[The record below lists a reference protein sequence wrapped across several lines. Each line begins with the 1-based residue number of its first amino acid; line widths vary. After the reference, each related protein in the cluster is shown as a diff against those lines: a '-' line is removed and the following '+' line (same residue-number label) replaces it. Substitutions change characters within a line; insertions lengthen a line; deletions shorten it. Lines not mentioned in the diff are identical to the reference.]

1 LPGDD
6 RDVYAR
12 GACDCLNGAV
22 EPGAGGAHKHLT
34 CVWEQD
40 MTVNSPTIGSRGH
53 VSPNI
58 DSRGPR
64 FGAAITTV
72 VLAVVLVTAGSWHA
86 VAGWLLF
93 AQTLVFAIGALAGLR
108 YAPYGLIYRHLVR
121 PRLGP
126 PSKTEPE
133 APPRFSQGV
142 GMVFAGIGAIG
153 FAVGLPVVGI
163 VFAAFA
169 LAAAFL
175 NAAFDFCLG
184 CHMYLFIQRIRPAA

>member
-1 LPGDD
+1 
-6 RDVYAR
+6 
-12 GACDCLNGAV
+12 
-22 EPGAGGAHKHLT
+22 
-34 CVWEQD
+34 
-40 MTVNSPTIGSRGH
+40 MTVKPSSFWQDPLGSSVPEESKRREF
-53 VSPNI
+53 V

-72 VLAVVLVTAGSWHA
+72 VLAVVLVTAGVSHL
-86 VAGWLLF
+86 VAGWILF
-93 AQTLVFAIGALAGLR
+93 AQTLVFAVGALAGLR
-108 YAPYGLIYRHLVR
+108 YAPYGLIFRHLVR

-142 GMVFAGIGAIG
+142 GMVFAGVGAIG
-153 FAVGLPVVGI
+153 FAAGLPVLGA

-175 NAAFDFCLG
+175 SATFDYCLG
-184 CHMYLFIQRIRPAA
+184 CQMYLLIQRIRPAQ

>member
-1 LPGDD
+1 MTIKSSSL
-6 RDVYAR
+6 
-12 GACDCLNGAV
+12 
-22 EPGAGGAHKHLT
+22 
-34 CVWEQD
+34 WQD
-40 MTVNSPTIGSRGH
+40 PLGSSVPEESKRREF
-53 VSPNI
+53 V

-72 VLAVVLVTAGSWHA
+72 VLAVVLVTAGVSHL

-93 AQTLVFAIGALAGLR
+93 AQTLVFATGALAGLR
-108 YAPYGLIYRHLVR
+108 YAPYGLIFRPLVR

-126 PSKTEPE
+126 QSKTEPE

-142 GMVFAGIGAIG
+142 GMVFAAVGTIG
-153 FAVGLPVVGI
+153 FAAGLPLLGI

-175 NAAFDFCLG
+175 NAAVDYCLG
-184 CHMYLFIQRIRPAA
+184 CQMDLLIQRIRPAQ

>member
-1 LPGDD
+1 L
-6 RDVYAR
+6 
-12 GACDCLNGAV
+12 
-22 EPGAGGAHKHLT
+22 
-34 CVWEQD
+34 
-40 MTVNSPTIGSRGH
+40 
-53 VSPNI
+53 I

-72 VLAVVLVTAGSWHA
+72 VLAVVLVTAGVSPA
-86 VAGWLLF
+86 VAGWLLL
-93 AQTLVFAIGALAGLR
+93 AQALVFAAGALAGLR
-108 YAPYGLIYRHLVR
+108 YAPYGIAFRRLVR

-126 PSKTEPE
+126 PARTEPE

-142 GMVFAGIGAIG
+142 GLVFAVVGVIG
-153 FAVGLPVVGI
+153 FAAGLPVLGL

-184 CHMYLFIQRIRPAA
+184 CQMYLFIQRIRPAH

>member
-1 LPGDD
+1 
-6 RDVYAR
+6 
-12 GACDCLNGAV
+12 
-22 EPGAGGAHKHLT
+22 
-34 CVWEQD
+34 
-40 MTVNSPTIGSRGH
+40 MSVNSPTIGSRGQD
-53 VSPNI
+53 SPAI

-86 VAGWLLF
+86 VAGWLLL
-93 AQTLVFAIGALAGLR
+93 AQTLVFAVGAVAGLR
-108 YAPYGLIYRHLVR
+108 YAPYGLIFRHLVR

-142 GMVFAGIGAIG
+142 GMVFAGIGVIG
-153 FAVGLPVVGI
+153 FAAGVPVLGI